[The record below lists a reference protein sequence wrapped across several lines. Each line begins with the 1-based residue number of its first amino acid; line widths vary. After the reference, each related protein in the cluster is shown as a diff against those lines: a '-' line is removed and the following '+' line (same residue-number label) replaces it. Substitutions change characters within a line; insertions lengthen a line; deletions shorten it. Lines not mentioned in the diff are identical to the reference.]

1 MAARRR
7 WAAAIAIAVAATVC
21 AAPPAAVQAPASA
34 ARGMEARS
42 IELICGGGFT
52 GASGGRRI
60 DAEGR
65 LWQVRQP
72 LGAARVEQALGEDIQ
87 ASRRWHASLDAAH
100 FEQLSYRKPG
110 NLSCTLS
117 RSGPHGTH
125 RITWSGSTVPATLPA
140 ELIRVVGELRAWAP
154 PDGDTA
160 IDAAP
165 HANRAASSPDRRE
178 R

>member
-21 AAPPAAVQAPASA
+21 AAPPAAAQAPASA
-34 ARGMEARS
+34 ARGMEARG
-42 IELICGGGFT
+42 IALICGGGFT

-100 FEQLSYRKPG
+100 FERLSYRKPG

-140 ELIRVVGELRAWAP
+140 ELIRVVGGLRAWAP

-165 HANRAASSPDRRE
+165 RPGEAAPASKRPE